1 MTLTELTEPFFQYIC
16 RLNRWAHGG
25 GQLDVE
31 LVRAEIKGL
40 LADMKAKS
48 AATAGLAGQY
58 EKIELPLIFFADF
71 MVKEGNYTISKKW
84 KELAFDRNELGGDEK
99 FFDLLEET
107 LKDPSP
113 AANERLAVF
122 YTCLGLGFTG
132 WYAGQP
138 EFLRKK
144 SREIRLRLDAGS
156 QDSDSRK
163 ICPDSY
169 DHVNTADLIEPPG
182 VKLVGIAVVL
192 VVCIITLVVAN
203 FYLFHRSVSQ
213 LNQAL
218 TMVLQ
223 HKSHGSNMVS
233 VPTQVQEK

>member
-25 GQLDVE
+25 GQLDAEV
-31 LVRAEIKGL
+31 VRAEIKAL
-40 LADMKAKS
+40 LADMKARA

-58 EKIELPLIFFADF
+58 EQIELPLIFFTDF
-71 MVKEGNYTISKKW
+71 MIKEGGYNISKKW

-107 LKDPSP
+107 LKDSSP
-113 AANERLAVF
+113 AATDRLAVF

-144 SREIRLRLDAGS
+144 SREIRLRIDAGS

-169 DHVNTADLIEPPG
+169 EHVNTADLIEPPG

-192 VVCIITLVVAN
+192 AACIFTLLVAN

-218 TMVLQ
+218 TTIL
-223 HKSHGSNMVS
+223 HK
-233 VPTQVQEK
+233 